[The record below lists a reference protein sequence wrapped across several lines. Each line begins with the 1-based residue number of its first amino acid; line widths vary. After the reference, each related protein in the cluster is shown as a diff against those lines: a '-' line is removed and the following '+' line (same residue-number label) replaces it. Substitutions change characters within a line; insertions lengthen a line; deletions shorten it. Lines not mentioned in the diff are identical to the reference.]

1 MFTNHVTTAKRSWK
15 IVPIFDPAGPFSLVV
30 TKRLSFFLLVGLI
43 FGDDIMGRTFQ
54 IATLQHLNRFAQWN
68 VEKDKISWLLSRKP
82 TTIIMR
88 KEAKEALLEF
98 ETEIGRRVSNFRPSL
113 LRRPA
118 ADFAQT

>member
-1 MFTNHVTTAKRSWK
+1 
-15 IVPIFDPAGPFSLVV
+15 
-30 TKRLSFFLLVGLI
+30 
-43 FGDDIMGRTFQ
+43 MGRTFQ

-82 TTIIMR
+82 TKIIMR